1 MLVAIRFSQR
11 RFKHQ
16 MNPLMLL
23 WKQMLNLLP
32 SPAFCLWCKYGKQYT
47 YTTVNS
53 SILKWPSL
61 DYLSTNCTVTF
72 GSSHCRL
79 LIFFRNKISKISAE
93 GPEKRDGHATSSRKW
108 KQSAVLY
115 RAVKFVVF
123 RMLKVFVKHAHRPL
137 TYIFPQRPRKGYR
150 G

>member
-11 RFKHQ
+11 RFEHQ

-23 WKQMLNLLP
+23 WKQTSPPPPSDLLFVIQFQQALEP
-32 SPAFCLWCKYGKQYT
+32 F
-47 YTTVNS
+47 S

-61 DYLSTNCTVTF
+61 DYLSANCTLTW

-79 LIFFRNKISKISAE
+79 LIFFGMKS
-93 GPEKRDGHATSSRKW
+93 
-108 KQSAVLY
+108 
-115 RAVKFVVF
+115 VKFQLRIKRKETDSHFESKVKAMYGTVPCCDVCSVLL
-123 RMLKVFVKHAHRPL
+123 LKFFVKHAHRPL

-150 G
+150 V